1 MDQVRLERTK
11 LNSHIYTIGISTTQ
25 GCLCGHKYET
35 TEHFLLN
42 GFLYTFERNVLLSN
56 ISGILEKSQTAM
68 SKENLIKTIFCCKMN
83 YDLKKTSR
91 TK

>member
-1 MDQVRLERTK
+1 MYQLRLEKTK

-42 GFLYTFERNVLLSN
+42 GFLYTFERNVLISN
-56 ISGILEKSQTAM
+56 ISGILEKSQTVQG
-68 SKENLIKTIFCCKMN
+68 KLN
-83 YDLKKTSR
+83 
-91 TK
+91 